1 VAEERDHEEDPSD
14 QIELNTGTSDEEL
27 LYEVPMSESRGQK
40 VLHPTRDQYLETITK
55 LSEDG
60 FKVCIDVTAVDYLEN
75 PERDIPR
82 SISPERFEVVIN
94 LLSHKKKERVRMR
107 IQIPETDPVIPSIF
121 DFYPGSEALEREVFD
136 LFGIEFEGHPDLT
149 RILMPE
155 NWNGHPLRKDYDVGG
170 IPVQFKNAPGAG

>member
-1 VAEERDHEEDPSD
+1 M
-14 QIELNTGTSDEEL
+14 
-27 LYEVPMSESRGQK
+27 YEVPISNSRGQTI
-40 VLHPTRDQYLETITK
+40 LHPDRDQYLDTIKK

-75 PERDIPR
+75 PERDLPN

-94 LLSHKKKERVRMR
+94 LLSHQKKERLRLR
-107 IQIPETDPVIPSIF
+107 IQVPESDPVISSIF
-121 DFYPGSEALEREVFD
+121 DFYPGSEALEREAYD
-136 LFGIEFEGHPDLT
+136 LFGIEFEGHPDPT

-155 NWNGHPLRKDYDVGG
+155 NWNGHPLRKDYDAGA